1 MIMRRREFLGTLCG
15 AAALPVVARAQ
26 QPIPVV
32 GYLSARSPE
41 DTAHLVAAFR
51 KGLSEN
57 GFVEGQNVTIEY
69 RWALGQYDRLPAMAT
84 ELVGRAVTV
93 LTTTGGEPS
102 ALAGKAAT
110 STIPIIFTVGGDP
123 VEMGLVASYSHPG
136 GNATGVSLLTSPV
149 EQKRLELLRELLPQA
164 TTIGFLLNPN
174 LPQSKSQASDVQ
186 DAARTL
192 SLQVHILRASTDREI
207 DSAFEAVGAQS
218 IQALAV
224 SADPFLDTRREKL
237 VALAAQNAVPTMYHF
252 REFAVAGGL
261 VSYGVDASDAYRLV
275 GVYTGR
281 VLKGDK
287 TAALPVIQAT
297 KFELVINLKT
307 AKVLGLTIPP
317 ALLARADE
325 VIE

>member
-1 MIMRRREFLGTLCG
+1 
-15 AAALPVVARAQ
+15 
-26 QPIPVV
+26 
-32 GYLSARSPE
+32 S
-41 DTAHLVAAFR
+41 
-51 KGLSEN
+51 
-57 GFVEGQNVTIEY
+57 GFVEGRNVRIEY

-84 ELVGRAVTV
+84 ELVGRPVTV

-102 ALAGKAAT
+102 ALAAKAAT
-110 STIPIIFTVGGDP
+110 STIPVIFTVGGDP
-123 VEMGLVASYSHPG
+123 VEMGLVASYSRPG

-149 EQKRLELLRELLPQA
+149 EQKRVELLRDMMPHA
-164 TTIGFLLNPN
+164 TIIGFLLNPN
-174 LPQSKSQASDVQ
+174 LPQSERQVSDVQ
-186 DAARTL
+186 DAARAM

-207 DSAFEAVGAQS
+207 DSAFEAVGAHS

-237 VALAAQNAVPTMYHF
+237 LSLAAHRAVSTMYHF

-275 GVYTGR
+275 GIYTGR

-287 TAALPVIQAT
+287 TAELPVIQAT

-307 AKVLGLTIPP
+307 VALGKARERRIRDESVK
-317 ALLARADE
+317 LLKE
-325 VIE
+325 VQPVKFRPGQSLAGRPVASVAS

>member
-1 MIMRRREFLGTLCG
+1 
-15 AAALPVVARAQ
+15 
-26 QPIPVV
+26 
-32 GYLSARSPE
+32 
-41 DTAHLVAAFR
+41 
-51 KGLSEN
+51 
-57 GFVEGQNVTIEY
+57 
-69 RWALGQYDRLPAMAT
+69 
-84 ELVGRAVTV
+84 
-93 LTTTGGEPS
+93 
-102 ALAGKAAT
+102 
-110 STIPIIFTVGGDP
+110 
-123 VEMGLVASYSHPG
+123 
-136 GNATGVSLLTSPV
+136 
-149 EQKRLELLRELLPQA
+149 
-164 TTIGFLLNPN
+164 
-174 LPQSKSQASDVQ
+174 VQ

-207 DSAFEAVGAQS
+207 DSAFEAVGAHS

-237 VALAAQNAVPTMYHF
+237 LALAAHNAVPTMYHF

-261 VSYGVDASDAYRLV
+261 VSYGVDATDAYRLV

-287 TAALPVIQAT
+287 TAELPVIQAT

-307 AKVLGLTIPP
+307 AKALGLTIPP